1 MRWCIWNCFVNW
13 KVSYDC
19 DHGDI
24 LSFFLHSLK
33 TIFPTSTLLFLE
45 IPPIY
50 SGVWK
55 YETPMLKPNQFP
67 CGRTSQ
73 SLWEV
78 NVHFELSRDK
88 GIDLGTPLWAV
99 FFAKWSEVKWSESHS
114 VVSDSL
120 WLYGLYSPW
129 NSLGQNTEYRGI
141 KPRSPTL
148 QVDSLPAGPPGK
160 PICGI

>member
-45 IPPIY
+45 ILPIY

-99 FFAKWSEVKWSESHS
+99 FFAKWSEVKWKSFSS
-114 VVSDSL
+114 VWLFVTL
-120 WLYGLYSPW
+120 WTIQSMEFSRP
-129 NSLGQNTEYRGI
+129 EYRI
-141 KPRSPTL
+141 PRHQT
-148 QVDSLPAGPPGK
+148 QVSHIAGGFFTSWATREAQE
-160 PICGI
+160 CWSG